1 MVKVKFLVTLALL
14 MLTVLPMN
22 SQTISI
28 GDKRVKTFV
37 TEKGD
42 TLVIMNH
49 QDARVLLEDVLHY
62 EYSDSLLAVYK
73 ERDSLNTKSIS
84 IQKETIVKLATKGE
98 NYETI
103 IKNLNEIIANKDSEV
118 ALKDDTIKEQKKE
131 IRKQKFYKI
140 VAIVA
145 GAAAVVLVLLSGG

>member
-1 MVKVKFLVTLALL
+1 